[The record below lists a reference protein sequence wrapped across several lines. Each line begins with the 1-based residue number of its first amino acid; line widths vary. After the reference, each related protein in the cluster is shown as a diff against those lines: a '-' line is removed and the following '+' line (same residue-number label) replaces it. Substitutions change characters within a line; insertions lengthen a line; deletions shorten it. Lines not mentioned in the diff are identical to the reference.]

1 MLLDSGRDSALFFYR
16 AGTNGYGDSSPK
28 AEMSFPEHLIEV
40 QAVDL
45 RSTWLRIF
53 ISSPRILT
61 EMASQGKAGCQR
73 SFVGE

>member
-1 MLLDSGRDSALFFYR
+1 
-16 AGTNGYGDSSPK
+16 
-28 AEMSFPEHLIEV
+28 MSFPEHLIEV